1 MKIKMTGRNWATS
14 AHKRAMRKLV
24 RHAVS
29 HYPKDHALH
38 SAVSSA
44 LDATCSGKAKAGKRM
59 KRKTS
64 RRRAPA
70 RRRMMRTPMRRRAMR
85 GRTMRRTARRMR
97 RRA

>member
-1 MKIKMTGRNWATS
+1 MKIKMTGRKWATG

-29 HYPKDHALH
+29 HYPKDHTLH
-38 SAVSSA
+38 SAVASA

-59 KRKTS
+59 KRKAS

-70 RRRMMRTPMRRRAMR
+70 RRRMTRTPRRRRRTMR
-85 GRTMRRTARRMR
+85 GRTTRRMR

>member
-1 MKIKMTGRNWATS
+1 MKIKMTGRKWATS

-29 HYPKDHALH
+29 HYPKDHSLH
-38 SAVSSA
+38 SAVASA
-44 LDATCSGKAKAGKRM
+44 LDATCSGKAKAGKRV
-59 KRKTS
+59 KRKAS

-70 RRRMMRTPMRRRAMR
+70 RRRMMRTPMRRRRAMR
-85 GRTMRRTARRMR
+85 TTRRRMR

>member
-1 MKIKMTGRNWATS
+1 MKIKLTGRKWATG

-38 SAVSSA
+38 SAVCSA
-44 LDATCSGKAKAGKRM
+44 LDATCSGKAKPAKRV
-59 KRKTS
+59 KRKAS

-70 RRRMMRTPMRRRAMR
+70 RRRMMRTPMRRRRAMR
-85 GRTMRRTARRMR
+85 GRTMRRMR